1 MNINTLSIIP
11 YKGIGDIC
19 FNMSYCE
26 VKDYLKKNGIQ
37 YTVDVKENKGCDP
50 EVPWKIIRIGTDI
63 SIFFAKEKMF
73 KICLEE
79 NYSGS
84 LENGICIGT
93 SMSKAQ
99 EIDPSLVYE
108 DFDEYYS
115 SSLGYWIE
123 DDVGSQKVISI
134 TIFIEALLD
143 EDEFFNYNW

>member
-1 MNINTLSIIP
+1 
-11 YKGIGDIC
+11 
-19 FNMSYCE
+19 
-26 VKDYLKKNGIQ
+26 
-37 YTVDVKENKGCDP
+37 
-50 EVPWKIIRIGTDI
+50 
-63 SIFFAKEKMF
+63 
-73 KICLEE
+73 
-79 NYSGS
+79 
-84 LENGICIGT
+84 
-93 SMSKAQ
+93 MSKAQ